1 MIFLSSVKMHSL
13 QKRKKKK
20 KKTEL
25 LPQIQENIPFSRA
38 SISCSILLNTHST
51 IRSSEYGK
59 TPLTK
64 LCGKFS
70 FCPPFLLSLFFFFS
84 YQPRNRELLLLLILL
99 PMPIP
104 NQIPTE
110 LQKPTSAEHF
120 FLVPN
125 GWRDSP
131 ENEISRLQQFPKIEK
146 YRIKTAIFHKRQ
158 STPQ

>member
-1 MIFLSSVKMHSL
+1 MIFLSSVKTHSL
-13 QKRKKKK
+13 QKRKKK

-25 LPQIQENIPFSRA
+25 LPQIQENTRFSRA

-51 IRSSEYGK
+51 IRSSEYCK

-70 FCPPFLLSLFFFFS
+70 TFFPFLLFFFS

-125 GWRDSP
+125 RRQDSP

-146 YRIKTAIFHKRQ
+146 YRIKTAIFHNRQ